1 MAGFLGGTCGAKP
14 DVCRFLGS
22 RGGVL
27 MSVMLRPATAS
38 EIIEICG
45 YLDDGVVTRIL
56 ATGASPAEVI
66 EGFTWA
72 TADDQIGTEL
82 RHGRVKPSRTSE
94 ASPGR
99 RPTTRSAPNCAMAG
113 SAPAAPR

>member
-1 MAGFLGGTCGAKP
+1 MAGFLGGTRGAKP

-27 MSVMLRPATAS
+27 MSVSLRPATAS

-45 YLDDGVVTRIL
+45 YLDDSVVTRIL
-56 ATGASPAEVI
+56 ATGASPAEVL
-66 EGFTWA
+66 EGSTWA

-82 RHGRVKPSRTSE
+82 RHGRVG
-94 ASPGR
+94 AGG
-99 RPTTRSAPNCAMAG
+99 AG
-113 SAPAAPR
+113 SEFLLQTEPDREELGRKAYLA

>member
-1 MAGFLGGTCGAKP
+1 MAGFLSGTRGAKS
-14 DVCRFLGS
+14 DACRFLGS

-38 EIIEICG
+38 EIVEICG
-45 YLDDGVVTRIL
+45 HLDDGVIARIL
-56 ATGASPAEVI
+56 ATGASPGEVL

-82 RHGRVKPSRTSE
+82 RRGRVGAAGAVYEGLIAEPPDPE
-94 ASPGR
+94 AL
-99 RPTTRSAPNCAMAG
+99 G
-113 SAPAAPR
+113 S